1 MRNQRSKLIKRNKE
15 KIGSKLIKRNKE
27 KVGSKLIKRNKEKVV
42 SKSEIHPDRILYCSF

>member
-1 MRNQRSKLIKRNKE
+1 LIKRNKE
-15 KIGSKLIKRNKE
+15 KVGSKLIKRNKE